1 MHPFLFHIISILV
14 RIYML
19 MLHAFTARR
28 SVYEPRDTVQNGRF
42 TVTHTHA
49 HSAER
54 RFDDFKSSSTQACLL
69 RENVLST

>member
-28 SVYEPRDTVQNGRF
+28 SVYEPCDTVQNGRF
-42 TVTHTHA
+42 TVTHTHT
-49 HSAER
+49 HILLKEGLMILNLLPLR
-54 RFDDFKSSSTQACLL
+54 R
-69 RENVLST
+69 VY